1 MCTRV
6 IMMELYRSAKGRW
19 NNVWMKEH
27 EKCVCE
33 LSILLSK
40 ILLRFCALLLS
51 TLNECSLLSS
61 SFIFLYIRCS
71 KIRKFYDSIRS
82 FHEILCFGCKDEQ
95 LISKNM
101 KSNTR
106 MMSYEPHKVQYLEKF
121 DGHGSSLMFV

>member
-1 MCTRV
+1 
-6 IMMELYRSAKGRW
+6 
-19 NNVWMKEH
+19 MKEH

-40 ILLRFCALLLS
+40 ILLRFSALLLS

-61 SFIFLYIRCS
+61 PFIFLYIRCS
-71 KIRKFYDSIRS
+71 KIRKFYDSIRIIG

-95 LISKNM
+95 LISKKM